1 MSSVLGEKNTWKTNF
16 PLSATQTIVVKGVFP
31 SKMIRSTQ
39 QIKTNFVKYEN
50 RAQGNDH
57 ANVGRV
63 EGMTCM
69 PPSQSGRGVN
79 ELLSASVLFR
89 ITRDERDY

>member
-16 PLSATQTIVVKGVFP
+16 PLSATQMIVGKV

-39 QIKTNFVKYEN
+39 QIKTNFVKY

-57 ANVGRV
+57 ANVGWG

-69 PPSQSGRGVN
+69 PPSQSDGG
-79 ELLSASVLFR
+79 
-89 ITRDERDY
+89 

>member
-1 MSSVLGEKNTWKTNF
+1 M
-16 PLSATQTIVVKGVFP
+16 
-31 SKMIRSTQ
+31 
-39 QIKTNFVKYEN
+39 KTNFVKY

-57 ANVGRV
+57 ANEGRV

-69 PPSQSGRGVN
+69 PPCQSGRGVN